1 MTGRHAAATGAG
13 AHVIDGETHETHGTR
28 AHPDTDRHRASAR
41 EKETPMLVTVT
52 GGSGYIGSHVVD
64 KLVRAGHRVRV
75 IDSRTLWRNPDAE
88 YIVADLFDEAA
99 LATAVAGTDAVFH
112 LAALTD
118 VDEIARDPLR
128 AVRLNVD
135 GTARVLEA
143 VRADGGTGRTILA
156 STVWVY
162 GAAAADGTGDGT
174 PGELTEDV
182 PVDLSKAGHVYV
194 ATKLSAELL
203 LHSYRTMYGQPFTI
217 LRYGIP
223 YGPRMRDELVVARF
237 VKAGLAGSPIT
248 IAGTGD
254 QTRRFVYVE
263 DLAAA
268 HVAALS
274 PAADG
279 RTLALEGDTEVSI
292 RELADTVGELLG
304 SVDIEHVPARA
315 ADYKGRPVSN
325 RAAKEVL
332 NWSPG
337 TPLTVGVRRY
347 LDWLRA

>member
-1 MTGRHAAATGAG
+1 MTR
-13 AHVIDGETHETHGTR
+13 
-28 AHPDTDRHRASAR
+28 PF
-41 EKETPMLVTVT
+41 EKETSMLVTVT

-64 KLVRAGHRVRV
+64 QLVSAGHRVRV
-75 IDSRTLWRNPDAE
+75 IDSRTLWQNPAAE
-88 YIVADLFDEAA
+88 YMVADLFDEAA
-99 LATAVAGTDAVFH
+99 LASAVADTDAVFH

-128 AVRLNVD
+128 AVHLNVD

-143 VRADGGTGRTILA
+143 IRAEGGRSRMILA

-162 GAAAADGTGDGT
+162 GAAAEGPAGGGGAVGGV
-174 PGELTEDV
+174 GELTEDV
-182 PVDLSKAGHVYV
+182 PIDLSKAGHVYV
-194 ATKLSAELL
+194 ATKLTAELL
-203 LHSYRTMYGQPFTI
+203 LHSYRTMYGQEFTI

-237 VKAGLAGSPIT
+237 VQAGLAGRPIT

-274 PAADG
+274 PAAVG

-304 SVDIEHVPARA
+304 KIDIDHVPARA
-315 ADYKGRPVSN
+315 ADYRGRPVSN

-337 TPLTVGVRRY
+337 TPLTVGVRHY
-347 LDWLRA
+347 LDWLRHE

>member
-1 MTGRHAAATGAG
+1 MN
-13 AHVIDGETHETHGTR
+13 E
-28 AHPDTDRHRASAR
+28 P
-41 EKETPMLVTVT
+41 KLVAVT

-64 KLVRAGHRVRV
+64 QLVRAGHRVRV
-75 IDSRTLWRNPDAE
+75 IDTRTLWRNAGAD
-88 YIVADLFDEAA
+88 YIVADLFDPDA
-99 LATAVAGTDAVFH
+99 LAAAVAGTDAVFH

-128 AVRLNVD
+128 AVHLNVD

-143 VRADGGTGRTILA
+143 VRAEGGRSRMILA

-162 GAAAADGTGDGT
+162 GAAAGDGA
-174 PGELTEDV
+174 GELTEEV
-182 PVDLSKAGHVYV
+182 PIDLAKAGHVYV
-194 ATKLSAELL
+194 ATKLTSELL
-203 LHSYRTMYGQPFTI
+203 LQSYRTMYGLPFTI

-237 VKAGLAGSPIT
+237 VQAGLAGRPIT

-274 PAADG
+274 PAAVDK
-279 RTLALEGDTEVSI
+279 TLALEGDTDVSI

-304 SVDIEHVPARA
+304 SIAIEHVPARS
-315 ADYKGRPVSN
+315 ADYRGRPVSN
-325 RAAKEVL
+325 RAAKEIL

-347 LDWLRA
+347 LEWLQR